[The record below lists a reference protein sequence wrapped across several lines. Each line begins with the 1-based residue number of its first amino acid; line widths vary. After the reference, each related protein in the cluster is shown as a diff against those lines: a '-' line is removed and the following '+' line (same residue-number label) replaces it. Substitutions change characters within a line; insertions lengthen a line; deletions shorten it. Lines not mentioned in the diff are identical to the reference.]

1 MTAPTADDFRR
12 GAAVQSGEIARG
24 QGPNVGFDGATSLC
38 LPFPGDP
45 TLTLYRIA
53 VVPWALISSG
63 LLLFLFGI
71 VLTVLILTP
80 WVDATLASV
89 AMAPGS
95 IAAGLVVAVY
105 AASSDAGFD
114 RALARRLGPRMKE
127 LESRIAAR
135 YRFAIEDPATYRK
148 QKVISEDYAFGGL
161 DSRREGL
168 LLDGLRYRYVVRPQ
182 DVTDVREDKNHL
194 LITYT
199 VRGAPVALAVT
210 LLMADPE
217 EAARIRR
224 AIRDALTRN

>member
-1 MTAPTADDFRR
+1 
-12 GAAVQSGEIARG
+12 VQSGEVARE

-38 LPFPGDP
+38 LPFSGDP

-53 VVPWALISSG
+53 VVPWVFIASG

-95 IAAGLVVAVY
+95 IAAGLVIAAY
-105 AASSDAGFD
+105 ATSSDAGFD
-114 RALARRLGPRMKE
+114 RALTRRLGPRMLE

-148 QKVISEDYAFGGL
+148 LKVISEDYAFGGL

-182 DVTDVREDKNHL
+182 DVMEVREDKNHI

-199 VRGAPVALAVT
+199 VRGAPVTLAVT
-210 LLMADPE
+210 LLLGEPE
-217 EAARIRR
+217 EEARIRR